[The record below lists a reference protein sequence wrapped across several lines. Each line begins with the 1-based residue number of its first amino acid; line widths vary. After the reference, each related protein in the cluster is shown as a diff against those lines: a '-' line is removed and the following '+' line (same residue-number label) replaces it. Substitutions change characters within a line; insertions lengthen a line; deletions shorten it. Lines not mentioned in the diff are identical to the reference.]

1 MRICAEAVSTDCEK
15 CGCVGRKGVERK
27 GCEGAITGSCRDARA
42 SGLGRGPPFAV
53 VRSLSTERCVDV
65 VFLDYREGLPH
76 ACIVLERLGAIDGR
90 GPAMGRGGHPLTYSF
105 PRDIFHVGKI
115 IER

>member
-1 MRICAEAVSTDCEK
+1 MEDEE
-15 CGCVGRKGVERK
+15 G
-27 GCEGAITGSCRDARA
+27 EGARTGNCRAA
-42 SGLGRGPPFAV
+42 GMPGLGWGSPFAV

-76 ACIVLERLGAIDGR
+76 ACIVLERLGATDGR

-105 PRDIFHVGKI
+105 PHDIFHVGKI